1 MVRYL
6 DVKALALAVLI
17 AQSAG
22 AQESVAAVRIPSDT
36 LRAAIAS
43 PQALPVGGAVAG
55 YYAGGGLGARPTSVL
70 SSLTVTA
77 HRQIIA
83 EALPELYFDGGR
95 LWLNG
100 KLRVMR
106 YPNVFYGIGNGTT
119 ADMEEGFTSR
129 SLALELQAQRKVAR
143 ASWIGA
149 RTQPQSEDIIDL
161 EAGRLL
167 AAGGVAG
174 AEGGTAAGLG
184 VVATRDTRDR
194 TIAPRKG
201 VLAEARWTGFAPL
214 LGSDFRYGLASMNAR
229 GYTPLGPGVLAVR
242 AHAEAA
248 HGAAPFTLLPKLG
261 GSRLLRGY
269 REGRFRDDLLGVVEA
284 EYRFPIAW
292 RFGGVV
298 FGGVGDVASSFHD
311 LPALDGVERAIGAG
325 LRFRVNQAGVN
336 IRLDWARGREEGGL
350 YLGLG
355 ETF

>member
-100 KLRVMR
+100 TLRVMQ
-106 YPNVFYGIGNGTT
+106 YPDAFYGIGNGTT
-119 ADMEEGFTSR
+119 SEMEEGFTSR
-129 SLALELQAQRKVAR
+129 SLALELQAQREVAR
-143 ASWIGA
+143 GSWIGV
-149 RTQPQSEDIIDL
+149 RTRMQHEEVVDV
-161 EAGRLL
+161 EAGCML
-167 AAGGVAG
+167 AAGGVEG

-184 VVATRDTRDR
+184 
-194 TIAPRKG
+194 
-201 VLAEARWTGFAPL
+201 
-214 LGSDFRYGLASMNAR
+214 
-229 GYTPLGPGVLAVR
+229 
-242 AHAEAA
+242 
-248 HGAAPFTLLPKLG
+248 
-261 GSRLLRGY
+261 
-269 REGRFRDDLLGVVEA
+269 
-284 EYRFPIAW
+284 
-292 RFGGVV
+292 
-298 FGGVGDVASSFHD
+298 
-311 LPALDGVERAIGAG
+311 
-325 LRFRVNQAGVN
+325 
-336 IRLDWARGREEGGL
+336 
-350 YLGLG
+350 